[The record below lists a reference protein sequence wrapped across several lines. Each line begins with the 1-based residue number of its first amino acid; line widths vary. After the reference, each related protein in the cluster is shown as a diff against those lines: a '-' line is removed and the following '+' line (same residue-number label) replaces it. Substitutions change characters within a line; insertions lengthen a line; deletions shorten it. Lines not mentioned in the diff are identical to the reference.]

1 MRRIS
6 SLSLG
11 EGASSHFLQLSE
23 ILMTNATLK
32 LAALTAQANA
42 ATSAPDAKKP
52 APVLYLNVG
61 YEHPTLGRINLPFNL
76 ALDHMQFKDTNGGD
90 EWKLKATLANDLL
103 QDLREAIQG
112 LGDGE
117 GMVVEGLTVEAYKRK
132 AQDTAPPADA
142 LDAARAGRPGFMFS
156 KK

>member
-1 MRRIS
+1 
-6 SLSLG
+6 
-11 EGASSHFLQLSE
+11 
-23 ILMTNATLK
+23 
-32 LAALTAQANA
+32 
-42 ATSAPDAKKP
+42 
-52 APVLYLNVG
+52 
-61 YEHPTLGRINLPFNL
+61 
-76 ALDHMQFKDTNGGD
+76 MQFKDTNGGD

-142 LDAARAGRPGFMFS
+142 LEAARAGRPGFMLS

>member
-1 MRRIS
+1 
-6 SLSLG
+6 
-11 EGASSHFLQLSE
+11 
-23 ILMTNATLK
+23 MTNATLK

-61 YEHPTLGRINLPFNL
+61 YEHPTLGRVNLPFNL